1 MEQLFIEVECATTHP
16 KGGSDLVCKFKES
29 MKMTSGLEKMG
40 DALTPVLVSGQS
52 LILEPTKL
60 IA

>member
-1 MEQLFIEVECATTHP
+1 
-16 KGGSDLVCKFKES
+16 

-40 DALTPVLVSGQS
+40 DAFTPVLVSGQS

-60 IA
+60 IV